1 MSARQRDLW
10 SLGAPSH
17 LEHECA
23 DAITGVESLTGDLL
37 TLGQDRLGLADL
49 DDDVTLLDAVDDA
62 TQDLAV
68 LALELLEDAVALGV
82 PHALQDHLLGRL
94 GGDATELLGRQ
105 LLLELVLELGLR
117 VQRLGIGEADLELVV
132 GDLLDDLLAAEHLE
146 GARVAV
152 DLHTDV
158 LGGAE
163 RLARRR
169 QQGGLQRL
177 EEGLRS
183 EEHTSELQSLAYL
196 VCRL

>member
-1 MSARQRDLW
+1 MRPLDDVDLLAAQLAADDLDARAPQADAGADRIDVALGGGHGDLRPLTRFAGGRLHHHDALLDLGNLRLEQAREISGMRARQRDLW

-62 TQDLAV
+62 SQDLAV

-94 GGDATELLGRQ
+94 GGDATELL
-105 LLLELVLELGLR
+105 
-117 VQRLGIGEADLELVV
+117 
-132 GDLLDDLLAAEHLE
+132 
-146 GARVAV
+146 
-152 DLHTDV
+152 
-158 LGGAE
+158 
-163 RLARRR
+163 RR
-169 QQGGLQRL
+169 
-177 EEGLRS
+177 
-183 EEHTSELQSLAYL
+183 
-196 VCRL
+196 